1 MQYWGMTLM
10 SLRSEE
16 SQTNER
22 GFESSLVLVRGV
34 SGDRSQ
40 VYKRISASKQ
50 SSFAPIDGGE
60 CTLHPVRADD
70 NLNAFRIYP
79 DEKVEIV

>member
-40 VYKRISASKQ
+40 VYKRISASK
-50 SSFAPIDGGE
+50 
-60 CTLHPVRADD
+60 
-70 NLNAFRIYP
+70 
-79 DEKVEIV
+79 

>member
-1 MQYWGMTLM
+1 M
-10 SLRSEE
+10 SGEI
-16 SQTNER
+16 
-22 GFESSLVLVRGV
+22 
-34 SGDRSQ
+34 
-40 VYKRISASKQ
+40 YKILHSYSCLELHRQQLPLSPHVAHHRISASKQ